1 MGVWQPEI
9 IYTENTI
16 QTRHV
21 NGYVK
26 KRQAA
31 FKQNIL
37 KLSPHSSVIT
47 GARVGIVQP

>member
-9 IYTENTI
+9 FYTENTM

-31 FKQNIL
+31 FKRNIL
-37 KLSPHSSVIT
+37 NFSPHSSVIR
-47 GARVGIVQP
+47 GA